1 VFFSR
6 IIDAGRSIGNAVF
19 SVREWNMAGS
29 FLKSAAV
36 VVAAVIIM
44 FVLLVGTAIHC
55 CPVKSGAS
63 AFNGMILNAVLAI

>member
-1 VFFSR
+1 
-6 IIDAGRSIGNAVF
+6 
-19 SVREWNMAGS
+19 VREWNMAGS